1 MLTTTSFAGGTG
13 KSRTPRSWKSVL
25 LVTSHPDDESMF
37 FGPTIQAAK
46 RMGAQVHILC
56 LSTGDADGLGEVRA
70 KELDSAGAYFG
81 VTSVELV
88 DDSALRDGF
97 DEKWPVEAVA
107 ARVDAAASKVGAETV
122 VTFDAG
128 GVSGHPNHTATYRG
142 VLYWMLSEDYRETLR
157 GVRQV
162 WSLVTTNTVRKFAGV
177 CDAFASFFLEP
188 NAMLAASNPLALM
201 RAMTM
206 HASQF
211 VWYRRLFVVFSRY
224 SYTNTLKCL
233 KG

>member
-1 MLTTTSFAGGTG
+1 M
-13 KSRTPRSWKSVL
+13 
-25 LVTSHPDDESMF
+25 
-37 FGPTIQAAK
+37 
-46 RMGAQVHILC
+46 HILC
-56 LSTGDADGLGEVRA
+56 LSAGNADGLGEVRA
-70 KELDSAGAYFG
+70 KELDAAGNYLG
-81 VTSVELV
+81 VASVNLV
-88 DDSALRDGF
+88 DDAALRDGF
-97 DEKWPVEAVA
+97 EEKWPVEAVA
-107 ARVDAAASKVGAETV
+107 AQVDAAARRVGAETV

-128 GVSGHPNHTATYRG
+128 GISGHPNHTATYRG

-162 WSLVTTNTVRKFAGV
+162 WSLVTTNTARKFVGV
-177 CDAFASFFLEP
+177 YDAFASFFLDP
-188 NAMLAASNPLALM
+188 DAMLAASNPLVLM
-201 RAMTM
+201 RAMAM